1 MNKLIPA
8 LYIAVL
14 TPCVCAA
21 APADSTAWRLDE
33 LLVTAR
39 RPLKEIGLQAT
50 RIDSAALKENIAQS
64 MADIL
69 TYNSAL
75 YVKSHGRATM
85 STIAFRGTSAG
96 HTQVSWNGMRINSPM
111 LGTTDFSTIPS
122 YFIDRADLLHGTSGV
137 AESGGGLGG
146 IVHLGTSPDVPQ
158 GLRVQYVQGVGS
170 FKTFDEFARLSWRRG
185 RWTLSTRAALSTSPN
200 DYLYTNHDRK
210 VNIYDDQ
217 HNIIGQYYPRERNR
231 SGAFRDL
238 HVLQEAYFRPATGQ
252 RLGLNVWF
260 SDSRR
265 ELPLLTTDYGGERR
279 FENVHRDR
287 SLRSLVSWSLFDDRW
302 TVDLRGGYMYSGN
315 RYNYSREMADGLWSH
330 LTASR
335 STGHTIYGRAE
346 ANWTPLRQLQ
356 FSADVSGHQYLVSS
370 RDDQVVH
377 VNGQDAVIGY
387 NAQRFELSAA
397 LTARWRP
404 VEAAGL
410 SAILRQELCGRRTA
424 PLIPALLADWR
435 VLRSHVGALGLLDWT
450 LLASGSRN
458 FRMPTLN
465 DLFFMP
471 GGNPELRHEHGYSC
485 DAGMRLNYSHGRRAA
500 AELSVNAF
508 ESRIYDWIL
517 WLPTTKGFFSPRNV
531 KQVHAYGVESKLKA
545 AVDLGAGWHTDISA
559 ACSWT
564 PSVNCGPAATDADQ
578 SVGRQ
583 LPYVPR
589 VSASFAGR
597 LAWRGWGFS
606 YKWAHYSERYTMSSN
621 QSSLSGS
628 LPPYYMNNIG
638 LDRALALR
646 PADLHLRLA
655 VNNLFN
661 EDYISVLG
669 RPMPGINFEFFVS
682 VTPRL

>member
-1 MNKLIPA
+1 MKRLVLG
-8 LYIAVL
+8 LYVTVI
-14 TPCVCAA
+14 TPCLCYGGE
-21 APADSTAWRLDE
+21 ADSTAWRLDE
-33 LLVTAR
+33 LLVTTR
-39 RPLKEIGLQAT
+39 KPLKEIGLQST
-50 RIDSAALKENIAQS
+50 KIDSAALKENIAQS

-122 YFIDRADLLHGTSGV
+122 YFIDKADLLHGTSGV
-137 AESGGGLGG
+137 SETGGGLGG
-146 IVHLGTSPDVPQ
+146 IVNLGTSPDAAE
-158 GLRVQYVQGVGS
+158 GLRMQYVQGVGS
-170 FKTFDEFARLSWRRG
+170 FKTFDEFAKLSWRRK
-185 RWTLSTRAALSTSPN
+185 RLTLSTRIALSTSPN

-217 HNIIGQYYPRERNR
+217 HNIVGQYYPRERNS

-238 HVLQEAYFRPATGQ
+238 HILQEAYYKPVTGQ
-252 RLGLNVWF
+252 RIGFNLWYT
-260 SDSRR
+260 DSRR
-265 ELPLLTTDYGGERR
+265 ELPLLTTDYGSERR
-279 FENVHRDR
+279 FENVHRNG
-287 SLRSLVSWSLFDDRW
+287 SLRCMASWNLYGEQW
-302 TVDLRGGYMYSGN
+302 TVDVRSGYMYDRN
-315 RYNYSREMADGLWSH
+315 HYNYSREMADGLWSK
-330 LTASR
+330 LTSSR
-335 STGHTIYGRAE
+335 SFSHTIYGKAE
-346 ANWTPLRQLQ
+346 ANWSPRRNIQIK
-356 FSADVSGHQYLVSS
+356 ADLAGHQYLVSS
-370 RDDQVVH
+370 RDDQVVQ

-397 LTARWRP
+397 VTARWRP
-404 VEAAGL
+404 VDAVGI
-410 SAILRQELCGRRTA
+410 SGILRQEICGRRIA

-435 VLRSHVGALGLLDWT
+435 VLVHRFDKQTIFEWT

-471 GGNPELRHEHGYSC
+471 GGNPQLRNEHGYSC
-485 DAGMRLNYSHGRRAA
+485 DAGMKFSFSHARRLAL
-500 AELSVNAF
+500 ELSANVF

-531 KQVHAYGVESKLKA
+531 KQVHAYGLESKLKG
-545 AVDLGAGWHTDISA
+545 AVNLGGGWHTDISA
-559 ACSWT
+559 AYSWT
-564 PSVNCGPAATDADQ
+564 PSVNCGPAASAADQ

-589 VSASFAGR
+589 TSASFIGR
-597 LAWRGWGFS
+597 LAWNSWGFS
-606 YKWAHYSERYTMSSN
+606 YKWAHYSERFTMTSN
-621 QSSLSGS
+621 QNTLSGS
-628 LPPYYMNNIG
+628 LPPYFMNNISIDKAFNIRQIG
-638 LDRALALR
+638 V
-646 PADLHLRLA
+646 HLRLA

-669 RPMPGINFEFFVS
+669 RPMPGINYEFFVS
-682 VTPRL
+682 VNL